1 MIDLANAHT
10 NGCNKIHKRERLISL
25 TMYFALL
32 IVWASVF
39 FSKFNLNLYMQYFQ
53 IPLTMVFGSF
63 LGGFTCEGGGAVAFP
78 VFTKLLHISPSVTR
92 DFSFAIQS
100 IGMSFASITIL
111 LRKIRIETNVIIY
124 AMLGG
129 IVGIIIG
136 TYTVS
141 PYLSSSQVKLIFTMV
156 ITSFGVALFLKNYI
170 FRGKEY
176 NNIHNFTA
184 RDSVIISCVGIVGGV
199 FSSIIGTGIH
209 FITFSFVTLFYRL
222 NEKVATP
229 TSVLIMASDSIF
241 GFIFRKFVYNEFS
254 DQAIVFWVLCIPV
267 AALFAPLGAIA
278 CSKVSRSFI
287 VKVLLFLIS
296 IEFISTLYIF
306 KFNLDTIVLSF
317 FVILISLVIYL
328 ILIRISGI
336 NNALEAEKLGF

>member
-1 MIDLANAHT
+1 MIDLAKEHS
-10 NGCNKIHKRERLISL
+10 GDCKKLHKKERLISL
-25 TMYFALL
+25 TMYAALL
-32 IVWASVF
+32 IVWSYVF
-39 FSKFNLNLYMQYFQ
+39 FSKFDITLYRQYFQ

-78 VFTKLLHISPSVTR
+78 IFTKLLHISPAVTR

-111 LRKIRIETNVIIY
+111 LRKIRIEMNVILY
-124 AMLGG
+124 AVMGG
-129 IVGIIIG
+129 IAGIIIG

-141 PYLSSSQVKLIFTMV
+141 PYLSSPQVKLIFTMV

-170 FRGKEY
+170 FRGKECDQ
-176 NNIHNFTA
+176 ICNFTV
-184 RDSVIISCVGIVGGV
+184 RDSVIISCVGVIGGV

-229 TSVLIMASDSIF
+229 TSILIMAADSIF
-241 GFIFRKFVYNEFS
+241 GFIFRKFIYNEFS

-267 AALFAPLGAIA
+267 VALFAPLGAIA

-306 KFNLDTIVLSF
+306 KFNLNTICLSLLVI
-317 FVILISLVIYL
+317 FVSMVIYL

-336 NNALEAEKLGF
+336 YALEMERLKC